1 MENLDEYQNTRKAAA
16 DRRRKRRAAKEK
28 PVIHRSS
35 GSWWKRVFVRV
46 CIVVSVALIT
56 LSLIGYA
63 LFTSVT
69 AKYQKW
75 AEEFNLEDINN
86 LDHPCIIFDRN
97 GEEIGRI
104 YDENRSYVTYDQISR
119 AMVDALVAQEDKNF
133 WEHNGFDPVGI
144 IRAIK
149 EALAAGGQANQ
160 GASTITQQLA
170 RNAYDLEQRTAARGG
185 SRYERK
191 VVEIFLAMRIEK
203 KYDKQ
208 QIIEFYINRVYFG
221 RGFYGIRAASLGY
234 FGKEPA
240 ELTVR
245 EAASIAALIKNP
257 ENYNPLRNAKLNWKW
272 RNDVIDRM
280 ERAGMLTAGEAAR
293 QKETELGLNPKP
305 IKRNTS
311 FLHALVQQQAI

>member
-1 MENLDEYQNTRKAAA
+1 MENLDEYQNSRKAAA
-16 DRRRKRRAAKEK
+16 ERRRKQRTTQEK
-28 PVIHRSS
+28 PVKKPVKHRTP
-35 GSWWKRVFVRV
+35 GSWWKRFLLRF
-46 CIVVSVALIT
+46 CIVLGVATVT
-56 LSLIGYA
+56 LGLIGYA

-86 LDHPCIIFDRN
+86 LDHPGIIFDRN

-104 YDENRSYVTYDQISR
+104 YDENRSYVTYDKISR
-119 AMVDALVAQEDKNF
+119 AMIDALVAQEDKNF
-133 WEHNGFDPVGI
+133 WTHNGFDPVGI
-144 IRAIK
+144 VRAAK
-149 EALAAGGQANQ
+149 EAAAAGGTANQ

-170 RNAYDLEQRTAARGG
+170 RNAYDLEQRTSARGG

-191 VVEIFLAMRIEK
+191 VVEIFLAMRIEE

-208 QIIEFYINRVYFG
+208 QILEFYINRVYFG

-240 ELTVR
+240 DLTVR

-257 ENYNPLRNAKLNWKW
+257 ENYNPLKNKDLNWRW

-293 QKETELGLNPKP
+293 QKETPL
-305 IKRNTS
+305 
-311 FLHALVQQQAI
+311 ALKAR